1 MIKPIDLQEPDAK
14 CLYHGSRALSDS
26 ETMSLILAGL
36 NPAEKVNKLLSAVSY
51 NFAELGKYSYEE
63 LKNFGLSHL
72 QAIRLI
78 AVMEFSRRK
87 ALQVADSKPKIRQSK
102 DAVDCIQPLIGEL
115 DHEEFWVLHLDRA
128 NNVIKRS
135 NISKGGISGTVTDV
149 RIVLKEAIL
158 CGASAL
164 IVAHN
169 HPSGNLNP
177 SDADSKV
184 TLKIKDAGQLVDIQL
199 LDHVIIAGK
208 EYYSFADNG
217 LI

>member
-14 CLYHGSRALSDS
+14 CLYHGSRALSDL

-115 DHEEFWVLHLDRA
+115 DHEEFWALYLDRS

-177 SDADSKV
+177 SEADSKV

>member
-1 MIKPIDLQEPDAK
+1 MIKPIDLQEPDTK
-14 CLYHGSRALSDS
+14 LLYSGSRALSDS
-26 ETMSLILAGL
+26 ETMSLILAGV
-36 NPAEKVNKLLSAVSY
+36 NPAEKVNKLLSAVAY
-51 NFAELGKYSYEE
+51 NFSALGKYSYVE
-63 LKNFGLSHL
+63 LRNFGLSHL

-87 ALQVADSKPKIRQSK
+87 ALQVADENPKITQSK
-102 DAVDCIQPLIGEL
+102 DAFDMFYPIVGDL
-115 DHEEFWVLHLDRA
+115 DHEEFWALYLDRA
-128 NNVIKRS
+128 NKIIKRS

-149 RIVLKEAIL
+149 RIVFKEAIL

-164 IVAHN
+164 IVVHN

-177 SDADSKV
+177 SESD
-184 TLKIKDAGQLVDIQL
+184 TKITQKIREAGLLVDVTL
-199 LDHVIIAGK
+199 LDHVIIGNK